1 MNIPSPSNPG
11 STRWSVVLQAQRAD
25 SPDARA
31 AMETLCQIY
40 WPVVFSF
47 VRRRVPQDAEARDL
61 TQEFFAE
68 LLEKNF
74 LQLVSPARGSFRGF
88 LFTAIRHFLAKHWEK
103 ARAQKR
109 GGDRPT
115 ISLSDLERSGHEF
128 LEPADSTTP
137 DQQYDRQWAN
147 ALTSH
152 VAARLEQTWLD
163 AGKSNIYDVFRK
175 FLTAVPDTGELAI
188 AAAQLGMTPG
198 AARVAI
204 HRLRRQYGEL
214 LREEVARTLDSTEE
228 IDAEIRW
235 LVDVL
240 AAQ

>member
-1 MNIPSPSNPG
+1 MNIPSPANPG
-11 STRWSVVLQAQRAD
+11 STRWSVVLQAQQVD

-40 WPVVFSF
+40 WPVVFSY
-47 VRRRVPQDAEARDL
+47 VRRRVPQDAEAHDL

-68 LLEKNF
+68 LLEKEF

-88 LFTAIRHFLAKHWEK
+88 LFAAIRHFLAKHWEK
-103 ARAQKR
+103 SRAQKR
-109 GGDRPT
+109 GGDRKT
-115 ISLSDLERSGHEF
+115 IALSDIQHSAQEYV
-128 LEPADSTTP
+128 EPVDSTTP

-152 VAARLEQTWLD
+152 VMVRLEQSWRD
-163 AGKSNIYDVFRK
+163 AGKANSFEPIRK
-175 FLTAVPDTGELAI
+175 FLTAVPGPGELAI
-188 AAAQLGMTPG
+188 AAAQLGISPG
-198 AARVAI
+198 AVRVAI
-204 HRLRRQYGEL
+204 HRLRRQYGDL
-214 LREEVARTLDSTEE
+214 LREEVARTLDSAED